1 MSSISEGRLIES
13 SLIYT
18 MIDDNSRIADLYIS
32 GSFLVDFVSLLCTV
46 CLFYII
52 SLNNTVVLYT
62 SYKTPFR

>member
-18 MIDDNSRIADLYIS
+18 MIDDNGRIADLYIS

-46 CLFYII
+46 CLLYII

-62 SYKTPFR
+62 S